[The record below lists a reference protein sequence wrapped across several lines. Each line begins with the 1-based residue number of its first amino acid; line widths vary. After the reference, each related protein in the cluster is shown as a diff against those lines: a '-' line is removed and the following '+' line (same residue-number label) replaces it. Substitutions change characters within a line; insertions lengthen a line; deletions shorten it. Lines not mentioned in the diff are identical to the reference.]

1 MSKIKIIFRIL
12 QKQKHKIMSAKDY
25 LILQILALL
34 KNKTSKQK
42 YFYCKELSTLDLSQ
56 LIKLKKHLYHDA

>member
-1 MSKIKIIFRIL
+1 
-12 QKQKHKIMSAKDY
+12 MSAKDY

-34 KNKTSKQK
+34 KNKTAKQK

-56 LIKLKKHLYHDA
+56 LIKLKKQLYHDA